1 MLKVE
6 SHKYDNGNTQQ
17 YADSDGCQFSTS
29 KEKKQKKKQTNYAS
43 QLKFSPLRLCFVYR
57 VTWSLCFQWLSSKS
71 LPSREAGCVTMTISS
86 CSTKV
91 LYLTSHPMRGW
102 QQKHLQE
109 TSQTTTGLVNVNS
122 DSLFIDKVTKLWT
135 CLTDMTHWWNLIG
148 VCIFLKC
155 YHFSFVYNSRQHYH
169 YYSKYLWKKNRNAV
183 FFLSI
188 LPSTLK
194 NTLP

>member
-1 MLKVE
+1 MQTVMDVNFPQARK
-6 SHKYDNGNTQQ
+6 KN
-17 YADSDGCQFSTS
+17 
-29 KEKKQKKKQTNYAS
+29 KQKNPNKQIMLLSSNSVLLDFALFTMSNGH
-43 QLKFSPLRLCFVYR
+43 
-57 VTWSLCFQWLSSKS
+57 CFQWLSSKS

-122 DSLFIDKVTKLWT
+122 DYFFIDKVTKLWT
-135 CLTDMTHWWNLIG
+135 YLIDMTHWWNLIG

-155 YHFSFVYNSRQHYH
+155 YHFSSVYNNHQHYH
-169 YYSKYLWKKNRNAV
+169 YYSNYLWKK
-183 FFLSI
+183 
-188 LPSTLK
+188 
-194 NTLP
+194 

>member
-29 KEKKQKKKQTNYAS
+29 KEKKQTKKPKQTNYAS
-43 QLKFSPLRLCFVYR
+43 QLKFSPLRICSVYH
-57 VTWSLCFQWLSSKS
+57 VKWSLCFQWLSSKS

-122 DSLFIDKVTKLWT
+122 DYFFIDKVTKLWT
-135 CLTDMTHWWNLIG
+135 YLIDMTHWWNLIG

-155 YHFSFVYNSRQHYH
+155 YHFSSVYNNHQHYH
-169 YYSKYLWKKNRNAV
+169 YYSNYLWKK
-183 FFLSI
+183 
-188 LPSTLK
+188 
-194 NTLP
+194 